1 MTFFRTVKRENP
13 FVQIDKD
20 LVNDPTISAKAKG
33 IMLYL
38 LSKPEGWK
46 VYQSDI
52 VNHMSDGKTS
62 ISNGIKELLEAGY
75 IERNRAHNEDGTFAG
90 YEYTVYERK
99 DLKSADKPRH
109 DNVSTESLFSVDGK
123 PVNGLSDNGK
133 SATSNIYITNNDLS
147 NNDLS
152 NIKQHGAL
160 NSTPPSENKKDT
172 PQLSDVPH
180 GKKVYLQKLCP
191 QSKVYIYDTIIGHLN
206 KVADK
211 RFSPSGEANQKAING
226 RLDEGYTIQDIL
238 NVIDIKSQQ
247 WSHNKKM
254 SKYLRPSTLF
264 RKSKFEGYLNEYKE
278 QYEVQEEVKHEADTI
293 EQNITKRDIDVSES
307 PF

>member
-62 ISNGIKELLEAGY
+62 ISNGIKELLDAGY

-99 DLKSADKPRH
+99 DLKSVDKPRH
-109 DNVSTESLFSVDGK
+109 DNISTESRFSVDGK

-160 NSTPPSENKKDT
+160 DSTPPSENKKDT
-172 PQLSDVPH
+172 SQLSNVPH
-180 GKKVYLQKLCP
+180 DKRVYMDKLEPAQKAY
-191 QSKVYIYDTIIGHLN
+191 VYDTIIGHLN
-206 KVADK
+206 KVSGK
-211 RFSPSGEANQKAING
+211 RYSSKGDANQKAING
-226 RLDEGYTIQDIL
+226 RLKQGYTIQDIL
-238 NVIDIKSQQ
+238 NVIDVKSQQ
-247 WSHNKKM
+247 WSRNKKM
-254 SKYLRPSTLF
+254 NKYLRPSTLF

-278 QYEVQEEVKHEADTI
+278 LHEVKEEVKHEANTI
-293 EQNITKRDIDVSES
+293 KQNVTTRVVDVPQG